1 VGESAGTLPSPV
13 PAPDERTLFTL
24 LSRPMP
30 SYALEH
36 VFAKH
41 GALEWVRG
49 PQRCTLT

>member
-1 VGESAGTLPSPV
+1 MGESAGTLPSPV